1 MTTAIATRSQ
11 RTGIRWTNATWNPV
25 TGCSKVSAGCKF
37 CYAETLSLMRG
48 WSKLPWTP
56 ANATANVVL
65 HEDRLPAPYKWK
77 EPSRVFV
84 NSMSDLFH
92 ELVPDD
98 FIARVFAVMVD
109 TPQHTYQILT
119 KRPERAAAWAGPW
132 PRNIWMGTSVED
144 DRVMDRIDALRPCK
158 AETLFLSCEPLL
170 GPLPNIDLRRIAWVI
185 AGGES
190 GRHLSEPRFKRRW
203 MRMKWARELR
213 DACVAQGTA
222 FFFKQD
228 SGARTELRPW
238 LVEEDGTRWRYEQY
252 PHEPLAAPVRVP

>member
-1 MTTAIATRSQ
+1 MTSAVATPTQ
-11 RTGIRWTNATWNPV
+11 RTGIRWTNATWNPT

-56 ANATANVVL
+56 ANAAANVVL
-65 HEDRLPAPYKWK
+65 HEDRLRAPYKWR

-92 ELVPDD
+92 ERVPDD
-98 FIARVFAVMVD
+98 FIARVFDVMSD

-132 PRNIWMGTSVED
+132 RANIWMGTSVENEA
-144 DRVMDRIDALRPCK
+144 VMHRIDALRPC
-158 AETLFLSCEPLL
+158 AAQTLFLSCEPLL
-170 GPLPNIDLRRIAWVI
+170 GPLSNIDLHRIAWVI

-190 GRHLSEPRFKRRW
+190 GFHLREPRFKRRW
-203 MRMKWARELR
+203 MRMEWARELR
-213 DACVAQGTA
+213 DACVEAGVA

-238 LVEEDGTRWRYEQY
+238 LVEEDGSRWRYEQF
-252 PHEPLAAPVRVP
+252 PNEPLAAPVRVE